1 LSFYECHYPPC
12 CKIETEVSLEI
23 FCAVLLKFF
32 AVDYQ

>member
-32 AVDYQ
+32 AVGYQ